1 MRYVIGETDYNF
13 IQIKFCT
20 MWDGGAKMWYEVEKV
35 FYGSFCEEATI
46 INGYDEAKKILREIQ
61 SKVSEISFDNISI
74 IGQIL
79 DERKDF
85 DKLDFAKKLKIY
97 KLVPTLVED

>member
-20 MWDGGAKMWYEVEKV
+20 MLDSDFKMWDEVEKV
-35 FYGSFCEEATI
+35 FYDCFFEEATI
-46 INGYDEAKKILREIQ
+46 INDYDKAKKILNEIQ
-61 SKVSEISFDNISI
+61 NRISEIDFSNISV

-79 DERKDF
+79 DEGKDF
-85 DKLDFAKKLKIY
+85 DKFNFANKLKIFR
-97 KLVPTLVED
+97 LVPTLVED